1 MRTLRATTVAL
12 AAVLC
17 AAGATGAA
25 ARAEEADPDGAL
37 AVRHLDQITF
47 ADDLTFGGHRVGGLS
62 GIDYWAD
69 GDAYLAISDNRGENG
84 PARAYTLNIP
94 VREDGRLGV
103 PEFRSLIELLDKD
116 GSPYAART
124 LDPEAIRWT
133 PDHQGFVYT
142 SEGEAKSGQPGFI
155 REATLDGAF
164 VREVPVPN
172 AYTPASDAA
181 GQQVSGIRDNLG
193 FESMD
198 LADGGSTVVAVSENA
213 LVQDGPAA
221 AMDAESR
228 SRLVRIQR
236 GSGTAL
242 AEYIYPVSKV
252 ALGEI
257 PSTTGVSEVLAVGG
271 DRYLTLERS
280 LVPVLGF
287 TARIFES
294 STAGATPVTGL
305 ASAPA
310 DAVPMSKRLVFDFR
324 AAGIDPQCVEGM
336 TWGPTLADG
345 SRSLIVVADNNFG
358 QAGRT
363 TFHLLAV
370 GGA

>member
-1 MRTLRATTVAL
+1 MRTLRVTAVAL
-12 AAVLC
+12 AAILG
-17 AAGATGAA
+17 AGGTAQ
-25 ARAEEADPDGAL
+25 AEESVAGELPS
-37 AVRHLDQITF
+37 VRHLDQITF

-62 GIDYWAD
+62 GIDYWAG
-69 GDAYLAISDNRGENG
+69 GDAYLAISDNRGEEG

-94 VREDGRLGV
+94 VRADGKLGV
-103 PEFRSLIELLDKD
+103 PEFRGLIELLDKD

-124 LDPEAIRWT
+124 LDPESIRWT

-142 SEGEAKSGQPGFI
+142 SEGEAKAGQPGFI

-164 VREVPVPN
+164 VREVPVQD
-172 AYTPASDAA
+172 AFTPATDGA

-198 LADGGSTVVAVSENA
+198 LAGDGSTVVAVSENA

-221 AMDAESR
+221 AMEAESR
-228 SRLVRIQR
+228 ARLVQVQR
-236 GSGTAL
+236 GSGKEL
-242 AEYIYPVSKV
+242 AEYLYPVSRV
-252 ALGEI
+252 GLGEI
-257 PSTTGVSEVLAVGG
+257 PSTTGVSEILALDG

-280 LVPVLGF
+280 VVPVLGF

-294 STAGATPVTGL
+294 STAGATAVTGQD
-305 ASAPA
+305 SAPA
-310 DAVPMSKRLVFDFR
+310 DAVPMSKRLLFDFR

-336 TWGPTLADG
+336 TWGPTLEDG

-358 QAGRT
+358 RAGRT

-370 GGA
+370 AGL